1 MKLYIVKKF
10 YKKTSKVFVKNKNDK
25 TLYEGGI
32 FNIPI
37 VLLNCDVLDIEP
49 MIDENNKSLFKI
61 IIKED

>member
-1 MKLYIVKKF
+1 MKLSTVKRF
-10 YKKTSKVFVKNKNDK
+10 YKHTSKVFVKNKNDK

-37 VLLNCDVLDIEP
+37 ALLNCDVLDIEP

>member
-1 MKLYIVKKF
+1 MKLSTAKRF
-10 YKKTSKVFVKNKNDK
+10 YKHTSKVFVKNKNDK

-37 VLLNCDVLDIEP
+37 ALLNCDVLDIEP
-49 MIDENNKSLFKI
+49 MIDENNKALIKI